1 MTKTENNIPVNPL
14 PNSGPIKDTPKK
26 ESIRFKTY
34 IISMPK
40 VAENT
45 PNLKFSVAAMS
56 LLLYKKSK
64 AANIPKVN
72 AIAWLAIPGYN
83 AFA

>member
-1 MTKTENNIPVNPL
+1 MTKSENSIPVNPL

-26 ESIRFKTY
+26 EKIKFRTYTISI
-34 IISMPK
+34 PK

-45 PNLKFSVAAMS
+45 PNLKFSVAAIS

-64 AANIPKVN
+64 AAKIPNVN
-72 AIAWLAIPGYN
+72 AIAGLAIPGYN

>member
-34 IISMPK
+34 TISMPK

-45 PNLKFSVAAMS
+45 PNLKFSVAAIS

-64 AANIPKVN
+64 AANIPNVN

>member
-1 MTKTENNIPVNPL
+1 
-14 PNSGPIKDTPKK
+14 
-26 ESIRFKTY
+26 
-34 IISMPK
+34 MPK

-83 AFA
+83 EFA